1 MYVLLFGLVM
11 VSWWDFVILVLCY
24 GMLLVKGFY
33 CVVEG
38 VFHLYIYMV
47 SYFMI
52 CFLGGSLFCV

>member
-11 VSWWDFVILVLCY
+11 VSWWDFVILVPCY
-24 GMLLVKGFY
+24 GVFLVKGFFF

-38 VFHLYIYMV
+38 VFICIYIV